1 MRVNPVL
8 RNESKLTV
16 RTPRFTIMLFIY
28 IAILSVGT
36 LLFYNSYSN
45 EIYASGLNMQGSVML
60 YIGMAVAQAVLLM
73 FIVPSLTSTSICS
86 EKEKQTLDILLSTRL
101 SPFQIIIGKLL
112 ASSLKVIMLI
122 VCTIPLY
129 A

>member
-45 EIYASGLNMQGSVML
+45 EIYASGLNMQG
-60 YIGMAVAQAVLLM
+60 
-73 FIVPSLTSTSICS
+73 
-86 EKEKQTLDILLSTRL
+86 
-101 SPFQIIIGKLL
+101 
-112 ASSLKVIMLI
+112 
-122 VCTIPLY
+122 
-129 A
+129 